1 MVKPALESFDP
12 GAHSCTSRL
21 LASDAALPNI
31 SAAVA
36 TWSVA
41 DVSLNTD
48 RTYRS
53 LRGLEKTASTSRVL
67 NLAALAARNAT
78 NPDHEKKPFF
88 VAATLNGAVIVR
100 HRLREQER
108 EAFDRPRYTAT
119 KLIIPFERSD
129 LGLGGRSVFVQERAW
144 LDAFEE
150 LRGEAPDLQR
160 DVAVLEAID
169 EMPSLDPF
177 LLREHLR
184 RRGFDISPSHFEI
197 SAPDLARMQRFVGSE
212 IAKLIELAYRDA
224 DTNEGNT
231 SRLVEALLSSRTDE
245 RLEPLR
251 LTLRLEKE
259 NYKEGI
265 FAWKGFLY
273 YKWVLNSLWGNLRD
287 VFSELGRVK
296 VIGPVDSETASELEA
311 LKQRLRQKMERQV
324 KSVMNQLGVYDE
336 VFSQLTVEGN
346 ALAFRDFLLKSP
358 EMFLLLGEGCGLV
371 SHIAT
376 YWRYQFPRGR
386 PLSANIIQLMDVLQD
401 FEVSLGSEAETAL
414 Y

>member
-1 MVKPALESFDP
+1 MGKGS
-12 GAHSCTSRL
+12 
-21 LASDAALPNI
+21 
-31 SAAVA
+31 
-36 TWSVA
+36 
-41 DVSLNTD
+41 D
-48 RTYRS
+48 RTFRS

-67 NLAALAARNAT
+67 NLAALAARNVGNAE
-78 NPDHEKKPFF
+78 HEKNPFF
-88 VAATLNGAVIVR
+88 VGQSLNGSVIVR

-108 EAFDRPRYTAT
+108 ESFDRIRFSAT

-129 LGLGGRSVFVQERAW
+129 LGLGGRSLFVGEIGW
-144 LDAFEE
+144 LDIFEE
-150 LRGEAPDLQR
+150 LRGDFPDFAR

-169 EMPSLDPF
+169 ELPSLDPF
-177 LLREHLR
+177 LLREHLK
-184 RRGFDISPSHFEI
+184 RRGFDISSSHFEI

-212 IAKLIELAYRDA
+212 IAKLIELAYRDT
-224 DTNEGNT
+224 DGQEGNIT
-231 SRLVEALLSSRTDE
+231 RLVEALLSARTDE

-273 YKWVLNSLWGNLRD
+273 YKWVLNTLWANLRD
-287 VFSELGRVK
+287 VFAELGKVR
-296 VIGPVDSETASELEA
+296 VIGPIDNETAVELEQ

-324 KSVMNQLGVYDE
+324 KSVMNHLNVYDE
-336 VFSQLTVEGN
+336 VFAQLTVEGN

-358 EMFLLLGEGCGLV
+358 EMFLSLGEGCGLV

-386 PLSANIIQLMDVLQD
+386 PLAANIVQLMDTLQD
-401 FEVSLGSEAETAL
+401 FELSLGSDTDSGTA
-414 Y
+414 

>member
-1 MVKPALESFDP
+1 MRRDAL
-12 GAHSCTSRL
+12 T
-21 LASDAALPNI
+21 PNF
-31 SAAVA
+31 
-36 TWSVA
+36 TN
-41 DVSLNTD
+41 VSLSSD

-67 NLAALAARNAT
+67 NLAALSARNAK
-78 NPDHEKKPFF
+78 NPDHERKPFF
-88 VAATLNGAVIVR
+88 VAASLNGAVIVR

-108 EAFDRPRYTAT
+108 EAFDRSRFTAT

-129 LGLGGRSVFVQERAW
+129 LGLGGRSVFVSERGW

-184 RRGFDISPSHFEI
+184 RRGFDISASHFEI

-212 IAKLIELAYRDA
+212 IAKLIELAYRD
-224 DTNEGNT
+224 TETEGNT
-231 SRLVEALLSSRTDE
+231 TRLVEALLSSRTDE

-251 LTLRLEKE
+251 LTLRLERE

-273 YKWVLNSLWGNLRD
+273 YKWVLNSLWAYLRD
-287 VFSELGRVK
+287 VFGELGRVK
-296 VIGPVDSETASELEA
+296 VIGPIDSETAAELEA

-324 KSVMNQLGVYDE
+324 KSVMSHLGIYDE
-336 VFSQLTVEGN
+336 VFSQLTVDGN
-346 ALAFRDFLLKSP
+346 AVAFRDFLLKSP
-358 EMFLLLGEGCGLV
+358 EMFLSLGEGCGLV

-386 PLSANIIQLMDVLQD
+386 PLSANVMQLMDVLQD
-401 FEVSLGSEAETAL
+401 FEMSLGSETDAL
-414 Y
+414 AA